1 MLLRIEV
8 RNMKRERFNRLFG
21 TGCDFFSPLLSL
33 KRNSSCC
40 QRRFLEFHA
49 LQTRTTLSSGT
60 YQNVATKHLSC
71 QDIHASKQWW
81 NIHVHAQKRSQHQW
95 LLFQKLN
102 MRVLLFFQPL
112 APTEAMQLCHLNIKV
127 NECNNRKPSFTQFWP
142 HFTNCLFPSIFE
154 DRHT

>member
-1 MLLRIEV
+1 MKLEIWKERDSIDFLV
-8 RNMKRERFNRLFG
+8 RDVWLF
-21 TGCDFFSPLLSL
+21 LSFVVSQ
-33 KRNSSCC
+33 RNSSCC
-40 QRRFLEFHA
+40 QRRFLEFHV
-49 LQTRTTLSSGT
+49 LQTRTTLSSET
-60 YQNVATKHLSC
+60 YQNVAKKFKLPGYPRLKAMVKYSCARTK
-71 QDIHASKQWW
+71 K
-81 NIHVHAQKRSQHQW
+81 KW

-127 NECNNRKPSFTQFWP
+127 NECNDRKPSFTQFWP

>member
-1 MLLRIEV
+1 
-8 RNMKRERFNRLFG
+8 MKLEIWKERFNRLLVR
-21 TGCDFFSPLLSL
+21 DVRLFFSFVVSQ
-33 KRNSSCC
+33 RNSSCF

-49 LQTRTTLSSGT
+49 LQTRTTLSSET
-60 YQNVATKHLSC
+60 YQNVAKKFKLPGYPRLKAMVKYSCARTK
-71 QDIHASKQWW
+71 K
-81 NIHVHAQKRSQHQW
+81 SQHQW

-127 NECNNRKPSFTQFWP
+127 NECNNRKPSFTQLWP
-142 HFTNCLFPSIFE
+142 HFTNCLFLSIFE

>member
-8 RNMKRERFNRLFG
+8 RNMKKERFNRLLVR
-21 TGCDFFSPLLSL
+21 DVRLFFSFVVSQ
-33 KRNSSCC
+33 RNSSCF

-49 LQTRTTLSSGT
+49 LQTRTTLSSET
-60 YQNVATKHLSC
+60 YQNVAKKFKLPGYPRLKAMVKYSCARTK
-71 QDIHASKQWW
+71 K
-81 NIHVHAQKRSQHQW
+81 SQHQW

>member
-8 RNMKRERFNRLFG
+8 RNMKIERFNRLFG

-40 QRRFLEFHA
+40 QIRFLEFHA

-60 YQNVATKHLSC
+60 YQNVTKKFKLPGYPRLKAMVKYSC
-71 QDIHASKQWW
+71 ARTK
-81 NIHVHAQKRSQHQW
+81 KSQHQW

-112 APTEAMQLCHLNIKV
+112 APTKAMQLCHLNIKV

-142 HFTNCLFPSIFE
+142 HITNCLFPSIFE